1 MKMRRKTH
9 VHIMGTIKASGDGD
23 GDTSAH
29 VLALMIAG
37 SYTNLLELFRRVKHS
52 FKDGDLESGFYTI
65 LN

>member
-1 MKMRRKTH
+1 
-9 VHIMGTIKASGDGD
+9 MGTIKASGDGD

-29 VLALMIAG
+29 ILALMIAG
-37 SYTNLLELFRRVKHS
+37 SYTNLLELFRRVKQS